1 MMLSHSCVYNYT
13 LLVYIGGEIMT
24 LSELNEMFIRDYAR
38 YTRAYSEDELDIIF
52 GNSHKPPK
60 KIESSDVSSDPLRLL
75 KTRQSWIDRS
85 RW

>member
-1 MMLSHSCVYNYT
+1 
-13 LLVYIGGEIMT
+13 MT
-24 LSELNEMFIRDYAR
+24 LSALNEMFIRDYAR

>member
-1 MMLSHSCVYNYT
+1 MRRVND
-13 LLVYIGGEIMT
+13 
-24 LSELNEMFIRDYAR
+24 MFIRDYAR

-52 GNSHKPPK
+52 GTACKAPK

>member
-1 MMLSHSCVYNYT
+1 
-13 LLVYIGGEIMT
+13 MT

-38 YTRAYSEDELDIIF
+38 FTRAYSEDELDIIF
-52 GNSHKPPK
+52 GTVCKAPK
-60 KIESSDVSSDPLRLL
+60 KIESGDISSDPLRLL